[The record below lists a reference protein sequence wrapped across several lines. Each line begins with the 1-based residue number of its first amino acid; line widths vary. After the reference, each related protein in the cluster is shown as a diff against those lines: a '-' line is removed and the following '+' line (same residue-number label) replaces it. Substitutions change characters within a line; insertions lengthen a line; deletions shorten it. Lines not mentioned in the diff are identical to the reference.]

1 MAIGTAY
8 YPLSYPPSESRVPG
22 KSNLPEARLL
32 IVGEEARERRA
43 LHLALYGLGFDVG
56 EAISGEEATAL
67 CRLVD
72 YDAVLLDVNVL
83 GGGGIETLVELRS
96 VRPQGAIFVLSVEG
110 DPERKVEALDAG
122 ADDYLTKP
130 IYMPELA
137 ARIRAALRWA
147 VPAAVRKEQVIV
159 IGEVSL
165 NSARHLVEKA
175 GRRVHL
181 TPMEFEFLR
190 CLMMHPGLPI
200 PRRRLLQVLWGDGSL
215 NRTDCLRTMVC
226 QLRKKLEDDP
236 GAPRYV
242 LTESYIGYRFAEQE
256 ELALSG
262 NLDAFVSRRHRFP
275 FSVPNH
281 HPHDV
286 AAQRHVEDFFDRD
299 SGTL

>member
-1 MAIGTAY
+1 MAIATEY
-8 YPLSYPPSESRVPG
+8 YPLPDPPSESRAPG
-22 KSNLPEARLL
+22 KSSLPEARLL

-43 LHLALYGLGFDVG
+43 LHIALYGLGFDVG
-56 EAISGEEATAL
+56 EAISAEEATAL
-67 CRLVD
+67 CGLVD
-72 YDAVLLDVNVL
+72 YDAVVLDVNVL

-96 VRPQGAIFVLSVEG
+96 VRPQGSIFMLSVEG

-147 VPAAVRKEQVIV
+147 VPAAVSKEQVIV
-159 IGEVSL
+159 IGDISL
-165 NSARHLVEKA
+165 NPARHLVEKA
-175 GRRVHL
+175 GHRVHL
-181 TPMEFEFLR
+181 TPLEFEFLR

-200 PRRRLLQVLWGDGSL
+200 PRGRLLQVLWGDGSL

-226 QLRKKLEDDP
+226 QLRKKLEGDP

-242 LTESYIGYRFAEQE
+242 LTESYIGYRFADPK
-256 ELALSG
+256 ELGLSG
-262 NLDAFVSRRHRFP
+262 NLDASVPRRHRFP

-281 HPHDV
+281 PPHDV
-286 AAQRHVEDFFDRD
+286 AARRHVEDLLDRD